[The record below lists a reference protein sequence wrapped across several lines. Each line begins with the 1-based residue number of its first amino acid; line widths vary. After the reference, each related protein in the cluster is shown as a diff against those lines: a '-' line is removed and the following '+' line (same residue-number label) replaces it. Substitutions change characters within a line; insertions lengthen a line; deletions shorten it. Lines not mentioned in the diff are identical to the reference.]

1 MIQTPDGTLL
11 VLVVEDERVVAKD
24 LQQTLVRL
32 GYRVPLTVA
41 TGAAA
46 LEAVSQNC
54 PDLVIMDIRI
64 EGDLDGID
72 TAELLRNRF
81 DVPVVFLTAYA
92 DQATVARAKRTE
104 PEAYLLKP
112 VRMDELRS
120 SVEIAVYKHSMARAQ
135 RERELRMQRR
145 LELAERLSSL
155 GTVAAGVAHEV
166 NNPLSFVISNIEFA
180 LNELQ
185 AQTVDNGSPA
195 WMRELV
201 QALGEAQR
209 GAERVKQIVSELRA
223 FVRPTSAHMDRQNV
237 NRILR
242 SAIDMVAHELR
253 RSAKV
258 RTEYGEVP
266 DVEANE
272 TRLSQ
277 VFMNLLLNAAH
288 AVASATASGQE
299 IVVRSYVEPNGHV
312 AVEIADQGCG
322 IDPEILSRIFDPF
335 FTTKEPGLGTGL
347 GLAICRGIVS
357 SLHGEIRVESRKN
370 EGSRFIVSLPAAPEV
385 SAEVSNANNV
395 SNETSLRPAVGPAI
409 RGAILVVDDEPL
421 LRSVIARMIGS
432 EHDLT
437 LIDSAEQALAAIE
450 AGDRYDAIL
459 CDLMLRRQSG
469 IDLHALLLQ
478 RHADQARRMIFLTG
492 GAFTH
497 DAAEFLKLM
506 QRRHLAK
513 PFSAEE
519 LRETLNHHLSRWG
532 HTARPS
538 QRPSLHSPSVA

>member
-1 MIQTPDGTLL
+1 METPDGSLH
-11 VLVVEDERVVAKD
+11 VLVIEDERVVAKD
-24 LQQTLVRL
+24 LQHTLTRL

-46 LEAVSQNC
+46 LEAVSKSC

-64 EGDLDGID
+64 EGEVDGIE
-72 TAELLRNRF
+72 TAELLRKRF

-92 DQATVARAKRTE
+92 DQATIARAKRIE

-112 VRMDELRS
+112 VRMDELRNP
-120 SVEIAVYKHSMARAQ
+120 VEIAIYKHSMARAQ
-135 RERELRMQRR
+135 REREHRMQRR
-145 LELAERLSSL
+145 LELAERLASL

-166 NNPLSFVISNIEFA
+166 NNPLSFVISNIDFA
-180 LNELQ
+180 LSELQ
-185 AQTVDNGSPA
+185 TQTTDSGAGSPA

-201 QALGEAQR
+201 QALGEAQT

-223 FVRPTSAHMDRQNV
+223 FARPTSTHTDRQNV

-258 RTEYGEVP
+258 RTEYAEVP
-266 DVEANE
+266 PVLANE

-288 AVASATASGQE
+288 AVASPAARGQE
-299 IVVRSYVEPNGHV
+299 IVVRSYVEPDGNV
-312 AVEIADQGCG
+312 AVEISDQGCG
-322 IDPEILSRIFDPF
+322 MNAETQSRIFDPF

-357 SLHGEIRVESRKN
+357 SLHGEIRVESR
-370 EGSRFIVSLPAAPEV
+370 EGEGTRFIVSLPSAAEGASEV
-385 SAEVSNANNV
+385 ATSSAE
-395 SNETSLRPAVGPAI
+395 TPAVDHSMRA
-409 RGAILVVDDEPL
+409 AILVIDDEPL

-432 EHDLT
+432 EYELT
-437 LIDSAEQALAAIE
+437 LVESADQATALIE
-450 AGDRYDAIL
+450 SGNRYDAIL

-469 IDLHALLLQ
+469 MDLHALLLQ

-492 GAFTH
+492 GAFTT
-497 DAAEFLKLM
+497 DAAEFLNLM

-513 PFSAEE
+513 PFTAEE
-519 LRETLNHHLSRWG
+519 LRETLQHHLSRWG
-532 HTARPS
+532 YTARPS
-538 QRPSLHSPSVA
+538 QRPNMLSPSVA

>member
-1 MIQTPDGTLL
+1 VIETPDGSLH
-11 VLVVEDERVVAKD
+11 VLVIEDERVVAKD

-41 TGAAA
+41 TGQAA
-46 LEAVSQNC
+46 LEAASQNC
-54 PDLVIMDIRI
+54 PDLVIIDIRI
-64 EGDLDGID
+64 EGELDGVE
-72 TAELLRNRF
+72 TAELLRKRF

-120 SVEIAVYKHSMARAQ
+120 SVEIAIYKHSMARAQ

-145 LELAERLSSL
+145 LELAERLASL

-166 NNPLSFVISNIEFA
+166 NNPLSFVISNIDFA
-180 LNELQ
+180 LSELQ
-185 AQTVDNGSPA
+185 SQTLDNGSPA

-201 QALGEAQR
+201 QALGEAQT

-223 FVRPTSAHMDRQNV
+223 YVRPDSAHIDRQNV

-258 RTEYGEVP
+258 RTEYGDVP
-266 DVEANE
+266 AVEANE

-288 AVASATASGQE
+288 AVASPAASGQE

-312 AVEIADQGCG
+312 AVEISDQGCG
-322 IDPEILSRIFDPF
+322 MNEEIQNRIFDPF

-357 SLHGEIRVESRKN
+357 SLQGEIRVESREG
-370 EGSRFIVSLPAAPEV
+370 EGSRFIVSLPGASEAV
-385 SAEVSNANNV
+385 
-395 SNETSLRPAVGPAI
+395 PAVPRPSSVAPSLGLSM

-421 LRSVIARMIGS
+421 LRSVIARMIGA

-437 LIDSAEQALAAIE
+437 LVESADQALASIE
-450 AGDRYDAIL
+450 AGNRYDAIL

-469 IDLHALLLQ
+469 MDLHALLLQ

-492 GAFTH
+492 GAFTT

-513 PFSAEE
+513 PFGAEE
-519 LRETLNHHLSRWG
+519 LRQTLQHHLTRWG

-538 QRPSLHSPSVA
+538 QRPSMMSPSVA